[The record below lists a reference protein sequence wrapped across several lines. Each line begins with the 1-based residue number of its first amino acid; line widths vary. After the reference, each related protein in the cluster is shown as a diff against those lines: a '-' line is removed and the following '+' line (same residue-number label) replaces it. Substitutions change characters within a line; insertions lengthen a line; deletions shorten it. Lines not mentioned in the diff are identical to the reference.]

1 MKSTQVDV
9 DGILRSLGQTGFFHT
24 SQCILIC
31 ASLIVASTNSLFY
44 IFYAITPEYRCK
56 NLTEFQLN
64 QYNISINEV
73 SLKYDR
79 CSIDIINRDEEITTG
94 NQTLDCL
101 NGYYYTTPVDKSIV
115 SQWDLLCNSVGLAES
130 TQMLYT
136 FGQMVSGLLAPCL
149 IEKFGRKSIR
159 VLSHILLLV
168 FNLIASYSPYYW
180 LFTTMR
186 FLIGGARELYFLSS
200 LALVCELYPQEKRIM
215 VSGIFMCTWGLFSSS
230 LGLIAYLLKD
240 YGWNTLFLF
249 NTVISGY
256 FLVDF
261 FFLKESVRWL
271 FANSKVKA
279 AEKIIKQA
287 AKQNKVDFDK
297 VWSITSENTSQE
309 VDGHMEETS
318 LECRNGNSK
327 VQQDVTTVAQ
337 HTQLQTEKESSLL
350 VKLLAIFKSPYL
362 RKVTIV
368 VSIERAVN
376 VSSWNSVFQMME
388 VFAGNIYLNSSVVA
402 LFEVFSNGI
411 YSVLARR

>member
-136 FGQMVSGLLAPCL
+136 FGQM
-149 IEKFGRKSIR
+149 
-159 VLSHILLLV
+159 
-168 FNLIASYSPYYW
+168 
-180 LFTTMR
+180 
-186 FLIGGARELYFLSS
+186 LYFLSS